1 MVDASALRPV
11 SLHAGSDQV
20 LVPGDKEEMIVNQLL
35 PDSLI
40 HAGEGKVG
48 TRQVGLKLG
57 KSVDHQLLL
66 LKTLLLSDAG
76 GEAKALNAASH
87 ADPDRLDR
95 DVFVNVA
102 LDLINIH
109 VAGVGGISANAMVLL
124 DQRVKDLGEVLVG
137 VLIPSIDAA
146 VLIIELDGAGDC
158 LGEGEPRCGRL
169 VPRKLDE

>member
-1 MVDASALRPV
+1 MVLTIAAQSHCISVFFLFYYHVWTYRLRFSVRV
-11 SLHAGSDQV
+11 SYHL
-20 LVPGDKEEMIVNQLL
+20 
-35 PDSLI
+35 
-40 HAGEGKVG
+40 
-48 TRQVGLKLG
+48 
-57 KSVDHQLLL
+57 HQLLL
-66 LKTLLLSDAG
+66 LKTLLLGDAG

>member
-1 MVDASALRPV
+1 MVVD
-11 SLHAGSDQV
+11 
-20 LVPGDKEEMIVNQLL
+20 QLL
-35 PDSLI
+35 SDGLV
-40 HAGEGKVG
+40 HAGERIVG
-48 TRQVGLKLG
+48 AGEISLELG
-57 KSVDHQLLL
+57 EGVDHQLLL
-66 LKTLLLSDAG
+66 LQTLLLGDAG

-137 VLIPSIDAA
+137 VFIPSIDAT

>member
-48 TRQVGLKLG
+48 TGQVGLELG

-66 LKTLLLSDAG
+66 LKTLLLGDAG